1 MNKENKELWES
12 AIGINESDGVEPS
25 EKLEELINMNIKG
38 QITTDEM
45 IERLKECYEEENN

>member
-25 EKLEELINMNIKG
+25 EKLKELINMNIKG
-38 QITTDEM
+38 QITTEEM
-45 IERLKECYEEENN
+45 IEMLKKYYEEENN

>member
-45 IERLKECYEEENN
+45 IERLKEYYEEENN

>member
-25 EKLEELINMNIKG
+25 EKLKELINMNIKG